1 MSQEDEMRLKSR
13 RTELEENL
21 YSYELEPE
29 DLPVYHESDELI
41 VALQQKEEDVILA
54 AQLGKALLLEN
65 SQLKEERS
73 QLHQQYADRIEALE
87 QDRHMLHMKLRGSQ
101 VQWESQEA
109 ELERDVRELSAHV
122 QVLTKALAQAQR
134 EKSHMEQQ
142 HGQLNQHLRQKL
154 NTATEMEQVVT
165 TDLQRLRQEL
175 RDTGYSG
182 PQNVGLLGA
191 LKEQVERLTQ
201 QEQDLKQSLAV
212 VCEENAALR
221 DSLSSLQTRLAR
233 QEQQNS
239 AQTQLVTQEVSS
251 ILDMLLPVSHGSD
264 APHNQNNTLQSML
277 GHLRS
282 IAERIVHN
290 QTVQNAQ
297 IMEENTERHLKVTS
311 RLDEEI
317 VQRAI
322 KDRDDAI
329 AKKTAM
335 EAELVRT
342 KSDMMCLNNQ
352 LLEAVQHKLQLSQEL
367 EAWQEDV
374 QIIINQQ
381 LKNQHQTEQQQSERT
396 RSGRLSLLH
405 KTKRASPT
413 CTPKPSPSSVQS
425 PWRVWLKLGK

>member
-290 QTVQNAQ
+290 QTVQDLKEPIEGGGSWSCDNTVQIQELSDQNAQ

-367 EAWQEDV
+367 EAWQ
-374 QIIINQQ
+374 
-381 LKNQHQTEQQQSERT
+381 TSR
-396 RSGRLSLLH
+396 
-405 KTKRASPT
+405 
-413 CTPKPSPSSVQS
+413 
-425 PWRVWLKLGK
+425 